1 MPAVTIPFDY
11 DQKTHPYVVPI
22 CIDDTDAE
30 GNLIYRGW
38 IEQGVVPAADRLRIA
53 AKVMLQDVWRVSEIT
68 EHAVHSIWANR
79 GTNLG
84 NAPDLTVVNSAYYHA
99 ATLAD
104 GGWRRARGLELDI
117 FTETID
123 FLQDGYDMVAYLETK
138 DKLDRLIAQ
147 AEALGMEEAVAMV
160 PMLLRGCHAEEY
172 ERKFG
177 MKRNTLA
184 QMFFRHMRKAADVAG
199 ISW

>member
-1 MPAVTIPFDY
+1 MSAVTIPFDY
-11 DQKTHPYVVPI
+11 DERTHPSVVPI

-38 IEQGVVPAADRLRIA
+38 IEHGVVPAADRLRRA
-53 AKVMLQDVWRVSEIT
+53 AKVILRDVWRVSEIT
-68 EHAVHSIWANR
+68 EYAVHSIWANR

-84 NAPDLTVVNSAYYHA
+84 NDPDLTVVNSAYYHA
-99 ATLAD
+99 ATLAC
-104 GGWRRARGLELDI
+104 GGWRRARGLEVDM
-117 FTETID
+117 FAETID
-123 FLQDGYDMVAYLETK
+123 FLQDGYDMVSDLENK
-138 DKLDRLIAQ
+138 DKLERLIAQ

-160 PMLLRGCHAEEY
+160 PMMLRGCRAEEY
-172 ERKFG
+172 EKRFG

-184 QMFFRHMRKAADVAG
+184 QMFFRHMRKAAVGAG